1 MASLLLAV
9 AMLFGLAMIPFG
21 LPGLWVMAGA
31 VLVYSY
37 LGPPSAVGVATLI
50 AVLVLAFAGELL
62 EFALS
67 GRYARKYGGSRRAG
81 WGAILGGIIGAFI
94 GVPIFLIGSMIGAF
108 LGAFVGAWM
117 AELTLGTE
125 VRAATRVA
133 TGALLGRIA
142 AVAAKVGIGLVIMVW
157 TIVAIGLVNHVG
169 AAIPR

>member
-1 MASLLLAV
+1 MGSVLLAA
-9 AMLFGLAMIPFG
+9 AMLLGLAMIPFG

-37 LGPPSAVGVATLI
+37 VGPPSAIGVATLV
-50 AVLVLAFAGELL
+50 AVLVLAFFAELV

-67 GRYARKYGGSRRAG
+67 GRFARRYGGSRRAG
-81 WGAILGGIIGAFI
+81 WGAILGGIVGAI
-94 GVPIFLIGSMIGAF
+94 VGVPIFLIGSMIGAF

-117 AELTLGTE
+117 AEMTLGTE

-142 AVAAKVGIGLVIMVW
+142 AVAAKVGIGMVIMVW
-157 TIVAIGLVNHVG
+157 TFVAIGLASHVSG
-169 AAIPR
+169 TIPR